1 MDPFCPLQQ
10 ANQIKFPIKSSPLL
24 LHLVIAMSA
33 LSDPLP
39 VPGQPGMPFA
49 DLLVPLDEITPG
61 AKARCGLI
69 GPDLAQFLSTR
80 DVIMAFY
87 GKVWGDKQG
96 EKAASARWEKVS
108 DQDRAFLGDDL
119 KTFRFAGGTRVSPV
133 IAFSAVPQLCSLIL
147 KEKAISAMP
156 AVIKL
161 MQARFAG
168 DPALIPDMPDAL
180 LGATSISFDCFKAGT
195 SARLVVIDRMQ
206 YMALPD
212 VVKTCSED
220 SYGPWRNL
228 APELKAELMPF
239 IKEYQFSGILF
250 LLDHDLH
257 MSHI

>member
-10 ANQIKFPIKSSPLL
+10 ANQIKIPIKSSPLL

-39 VPGQPGMPFA
+39 VPGQPGLPFA

-147 KEKAISAMP
+147 KEKAPSAMP

-168 DPALIPDMPDAL
+168 DPALIPDMPDELMAVS
-180 LGATSISFDCFKAGT
+180 TIPFDLFTPGS
-195 SARLVVIDRMQ
+195 SARSVVLEGRRFLAITDTLKNMTG
-206 YMALPD
+206 
-212 VVKTCSED
+212 KD
-220 SYGPWRNL
+220 SNYAAEIWRNL
-228 APELKAELMPF
+228 PLDKKEELQPSL
-239 IKEYQFSGILF
+239 KEYKFSGT
-250 LLDHDLH
+250 
-257 MSHI
+257 S